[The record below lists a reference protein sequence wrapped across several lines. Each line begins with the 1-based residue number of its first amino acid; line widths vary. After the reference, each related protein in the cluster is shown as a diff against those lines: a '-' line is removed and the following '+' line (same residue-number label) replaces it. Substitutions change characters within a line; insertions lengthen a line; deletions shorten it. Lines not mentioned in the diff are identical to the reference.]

1 MLAELPP
8 PPQRYF
14 FILHRSYN
22 ILTSP
27 SVGFDPNDI
36 VFDPN
41 ILTVAT
47 GMEEHD
53 GYGLEFIKS
62 VTSIKAA
69 CPGARVSGGV
79 SNFSFSFRGKEKIR
93 EAMHRYARYSLLDEM
108 LMV

>member
-1 MLAELPP
+1 M
-8 PPQRYF
+8 
-14 FILHRSYN
+14 
-22 ILTSP
+22 
-27 SVGFDPNDI
+27 
-36 VFDPN
+36 FDPN

-79 SNFSFSFRGKEKIR
+79 SNFSFSFRGKENIR
-93 EAMHRYARYSLLDEM
+93 EAMHRYAKNSFFFCFFL
-108 LMV
+108 